1 MKKLSYA
8 LLISSTCCILY
19 AQSTAPTA
27 EISDLKKQVSSIN
40 NSNIKVSRS
49 LYALKKKT
57 KVVEDSLKVAV
68 TELEKKFKIVN
79 DSLLSDELK
88 ISAMKADT
96 DKNTNDIKRMHT
108 LVIILFIISMII
120 IALTSFLLNNKI
132 KNTCGKIKS
141 DLQKVIESAATDINN
156 LSIKLTE
163 LEKKVSK

>member
-1 MKKLSYA
+1 MKKLSIT
-8 LLISSTCCILY
+8 LLLVSACTLMY
-19 AQSTAPTA
+19 AQSTAQA
-27 EISDLKKQVSSIN
+27 DEISDLKKQVSSIN
-40 NSNIKVSRS
+40 KSNIKVSKS

-68 TELEKKFKIVN
+68 TELEKKLKTVN

-120 IALTSFLLNNKI
+120 IALASFLLNNKF
-132 KNTCGKIKS
+132 KKTCGKIKS

-163 LEKKVSK
+163 LEKKVQK